1 MNVFVIVEGLPYLLA
16 NGKTYAVRWNEE
28 GFTVGAEVELASVP
42 TRTVSEFTVKA
53 KCAVLDSIGD
63 TENEQSEPENNPDEE
78 GQNTPPEN
86 EQSEPEN
93 TEKGIDEM
101 TLAEL
106 KEYAKT
112 HDIALNGARTKD
124 AIIEVIKAA
133 AE

>member
-1 MNVFVIVEGLPYLLA
+1 MNVFVIVEGLPYLFA
-16 NGKTYAVRWNEE
+16 DGKTYAVRWNEE

-53 KCAVLDSIGD
+53 KCVVLDSIGD
-63 TENEQSEPENNPDEE
+63 TENEQSEPENNPDKE

-106 KEYAKT
+106 KEYAKN

-124 AIIEVIKAA
+124 AIIEVIKAV